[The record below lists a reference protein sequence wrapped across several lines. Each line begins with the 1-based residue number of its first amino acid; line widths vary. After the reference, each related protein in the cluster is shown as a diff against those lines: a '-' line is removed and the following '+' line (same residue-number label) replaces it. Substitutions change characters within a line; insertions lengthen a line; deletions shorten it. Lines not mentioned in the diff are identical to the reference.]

1 VKLFHDSHQSHLLVK
16 VVLKAVLKESMD
28 PDGVYGSASAA
39 AAAAERL
46 LAGVVLTEIS
56 PGAERLLRSA
66 CHGARVLKVHQE
78 VTPEGYAV
86 CRPVGELESFT
97 VSQFREALAAVA
109 SPGCLLI
116 DLSGVAF
123 IDSAGLGA
131 LIGGIRHTRELGG
144 RVAVACSR
152 PTLVRLLRTT
162 GFDRVVTVADTLAN
176 AAAALAAEGGDVVAN
191 GDRVGVHLD
200 RAV

>member
-1 VKLFHDSHQSHLLVK
+1 
-16 VVLKAVLKESMD
+16 
-28 PDGVYGSASAA
+28 
-39 AAAAERL
+39 
-46 LAGVVLTEIS
+46 
-56 PGAERLLRSA
+56 
-66 CHGARVLKVHQE
+66 VLKVLQE
-78 VTPEGYAV
+78 ITPEGYAV

-97 VSQFREALAAVA
+97 VSRFREALSEVA
-109 SPGCLLI
+109 SSGCLLI

-176 AAAALAAEGGDVVAN
+176 AAAALAVDAGDAVAN
-191 GDRVGVHLD
+191 GDRLGAHLG
-200 RAV
+200 RAG

>member
-1 VKLFHDSHQSHLLVK
+1 V
-16 VVLKAVLKESMD
+16 
-28 PDGVYGSASAA
+28 SARVPGRS
-39 AAAAERL
+39 RGFL
-46 LAGVVLTEIS
+46 TRIVLTEIS
-56 PGAERLLRSA
+56 PDAERLLRSA

-78 VTPEGYAV
+78 ITPEGYAV

-97 VSQFREALAAVA
+97 VSQFREALAEVA
-109 SPGCLLI
+109 SSGCLLI

-152 PTLVRLLRTT
+152 PTLVRLLKTT
-162 GFDRVVTVADTLAN
+162 GFDRVVTVADSLAN
-176 AAAALAAEGGDVVAN
+176 AAAALASEGGDVFAN
-191 GDRVGVHLD
+191 RHHVGVHLG
-200 RAV
+200 RAG